1 MTRPSHHRT
10 RPLGLSVLE
19 LMVSL
24 AVGLLVTALGVS
36 AMARQAAASRR
47 VLLEA
52 RVTQDLR
59 AAADLLARHVRR
71 AGHWSGAAG
80 GVWRPGAERPAT
92 NPHTFSP
99 EAPDLLRFTY
109 SSPVG
114 GLGDGVA
121 TNDHFGFRL
130 RQGTLDIELGDGHWQ
145 PLTDPGVLR
154 VTRLQLIPHN
164 HERMLPAPCAQS
176 CPAAA
181 GLCPLRVQV
190 REVDVLIDAEATTD
204 SSLHRQASAHV
215 RPRND
220 VLVGQCFP

>member
-1 MTRPSHHRT
+1 MSIPSRHRT

-19 LMVSL
+19 LMVGL
-24 AVGLLVTALGVS
+24 AVGLVVTALGVS
-36 AMARQAAASRR
+36 AMARQATASRR

-71 AGHWSGAAG
+71 AGHWSGAAR
-80 GVWRPGAERPAT
+80 GVWRPGAARPAT

-109 SSPVG
+109 SSPAG
-114 GLGDGVA
+114 GPGEGVA

-130 RQGTLDIELGDGHWQ
+130 RQGILDIELGDGHWQ

-154 VTRLQLIPHN
+154 VTRLQLIPHH
-164 HERMLPAPCAQS
+164 HERMLPAPCAQP

-181 GLCPLRVQV
+181 GLCPPRVQV
-190 REVDVLIDAEATTD
+190 RGVDVLIDAEATTD
-204 SSLHRQASAHV
+204 ASLHRQASAHV

-220 VLVGQCFP
+220 VLVGQCLP